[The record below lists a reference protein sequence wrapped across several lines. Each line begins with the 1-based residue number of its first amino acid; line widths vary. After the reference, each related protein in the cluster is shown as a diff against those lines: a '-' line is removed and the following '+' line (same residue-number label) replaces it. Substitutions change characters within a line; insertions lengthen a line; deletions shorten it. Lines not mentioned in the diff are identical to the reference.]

1 MPINFTDSPANG
13 AIITQGSTTFTY
25 NNTYGVWDR
34 SISASSRVSEYATLS
49 AMPLADVEEG
59 ALAKVL
65 DTNKLYKWAG
75 SGWYFLDP
83 VNTNPTITTGGDATY
98 SLALD
103 GTPTVVTLEANDPE
117 GFPIIWSYAVTA
129 GSLGSTATVSQAN
142 NVFTITPSTDSA
154 NVGEFTITFTASDGV
169 NLATS
174 ASQFSL
180 AFIHALW
187 DNVLLLLGARTDQS
201 PDIYDQKADATIS
214 DTTSSFEASTTQTKY
229 STASSTAVANDA
241 VISGPQVSLPGD
253 FTVEMWHYLDST
265 FVSNSAQW
273 YGNYLV
279 LLSGG
284 PSITFGDGGYA
295 SRLGFNTGDGAGNTW
310 RIALDKDAVA
320 DAWQHYA
327 LVRHNG
333 KVKLYH
339 NGVSQ
344 NIANHT
350 STNYQYTEINNTTT
364 WTFNPSINPLGG
376 VFEAYIEDFQ
386 IMNVAKY
393 TANFT
398 PPTQSLSSAYQ
409 GEL

>member
-1 MPINFTDSPANG
+1 MSIYSELK
-13 AIITQGSTTFTY
+13 
-25 NNTYGVWDR
+25 NTSSGGIYATVSDLPVSGVVTGTK
-34 SISASSRVSEYATLS
+34 AYVSETDRLYFWGGS
-49 AMPLADVEEG
+49 A
-59 ALAKVL
+59 
-65 DTNKLYKWAG
+65 
-75 SGWYFLDP
+75 WYFARLI
-83 VNTNPTITTGGDATY
+83 NTTPTITAGGNTTY

-103 GTPTVVTLEANDPE
+103 GTPTVITLQANDPE
-117 GFPIIWSYAVTA
+117 GIPIVWSYAVTA
-129 GSLGSTATVSQAN
+129 GSLGSTATVSQNN

-154 NVGEFTITFTASDGV
+154 NGGEFTITFTASDGV
-169 NLATS
+169 NLDTS

-187 DNVLLLLGARTDQS
+187 DNVLLLLGARTDQN

-229 STASSTAVANDA
+229 STASITAVANDA
-241 VISGPQVSLPGD
+241 VISGPQVSLSGD
-253 FTVEMWHYLDST
+253 YTVEMWHYLDST

-284 PSITFGDGGYA
+284 PAITFGDGGYA

-350 STNYQYTEINNTTT
+350 STSYQYTEINNTTT
-364 WTFNPSINPLGG
+364 WAFNPSINPLGG
-376 VFEAYIEDFQ
+376 IFETYIEDFQ

-409 GEL
+409 GEI

>member
-1 MPINFTDSPANG
+1 MSIYSDLKG
-13 AIITQGSTTFTY
+13 GS
-25 NNTYGVWDR
+25 
-34 SISASSRVSEYATLS
+34 
-49 AMPLADVEEG
+49 
-59 ALAKVL
+59 
-65 DTNKLYKWAG
+65 AG
-75 SGWYFLDP
+75 SATTVYSTIGDLPLSDVTTGAQAYVSSTNRLYIWNGTGWYNIALI
-83 VNTNPTITTGGDATY
+83 NTAPTITTGGETTYALAVNGTATVIT
-98 SLALD
+98 LAA
-103 GTPTVVTLEANDPE
+103 TDPE
-117 GFPIIWSYAVTA
+117 EVPITWSYAVTA

-295 SRLGFNTGDGAGNTW
+295 SRLGFNTGDGRENTW

-339 NGVSQ
+339 NGVNQ
-344 NIANHT
+344 NTANHT
-350 STNYQYTEINNTTT
+350 STDYQYTEINNTTA